1 MTREEIDK
9 LVTEHKVVLFMKGNK
24 QAPACG
30 FSMKAVNILQILDV
44 QFETRD
50 VLTDSKL
57 RENIKQ
63 YSEWPTIPQL
73 YIKGEVI
80 GGCDIVKELFENGEL
95 QNILKKN
102 KVI

>member
-73 YIKGEVI
+73 YINGEFI
-80 GGCDIVKELFENGEL
+80 GGCDIIVDMFHDKSLAEALDA
-95 QNILKKN
+95 KN
-102 KVI
+102 